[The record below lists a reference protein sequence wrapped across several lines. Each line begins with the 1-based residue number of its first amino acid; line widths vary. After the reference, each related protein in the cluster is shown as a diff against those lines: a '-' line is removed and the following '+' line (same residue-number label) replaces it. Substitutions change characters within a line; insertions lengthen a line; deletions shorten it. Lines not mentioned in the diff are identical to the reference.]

1 MGVEVTKKRVFRFL
15 NRFGIALT
23 VLGLAAILLGL
34 AGIIE
39 LDDFSYGLSAGVRVM
54 GSLAVSGCLLSAIS
68 LFVMEQDD

>member
-1 MGVEVTKKRVFRFL
+1 MGVEVTKKRVFRGL

-23 VLGLAAILLGL
+23 VLGSAGLLLGL

-39 LDDFSYGLSAGVRVM
+39 LDNFSYGLSAGVRVM